1 MDVGID
7 DFAIKKKHHYGTI
20 MIDQV
25 SKKIIDMID
34 SRDINDVSLWLQSYP
49 NLKTISRD
57 GSVQYKAAIEIA
69 NNEIKQI
76 SDRFHLI
83 KGLSEA
89 ACNEIDRIFP
99 SSFTV
104 EKIDINIEAK
114 KSLKERFLSAKKAI
128 EKGASISKACIDND
142 LNWRTFNKIN
152 SFSESEFKEYFD
164 KKENNTPKSA
174 LLSKERKE
182 RKKDI
187 IDKVNKLYESG
198 MSERKIAKTLNIS
211 RCTVSKYLDLNYSK
225 HLMSQRKRKNYSI
238 LDKHEKTIIEM
249 LSQNASQKSIYLK
262 LKQDGYEGC
271 YSNLRMFIKSHEIR
285 NKMFLEI
292 DVSRSDIKS
301 LIFHKRNENILSREH
316 LVKVL
321 KEYPKL
327 KKVLEI
333 FFEFKDILLNH
344 KSKDRLEKW
353 ISKIKKKE
361 FTYIDSFVNG
371 IKRDLEA
378 VVNSLTYKNSNGIT
392 ESKVNVTKLN
402 KRKMYGRCSFK
413 LLKNKTLLMEKY
425 YQ

>member
-1 MDVGID
+1 
-7 DFAIKKKHHYGTI
+7 
-20 MIDQV
+20 MIDQI

-34 SRDINDVSLWLQSYP
+34 SRDINDVSLWLKSYP
-49 NLKTISRD
+49 NLKQISRD
-57 GSVQYKAAIEIA
+57 GSTQYKAAIEIS
-69 NNEIKQI
+69 NTEICQI

-89 ACNEIDRIFP
+89 FCNEINKIFP

-104 EKIDINIEAK
+104 EKLDINFKAK
-114 KSLKERFLSAKKAI
+114 KSLKERFLLTKKAI
-128 EKGASISKACIDND
+128 DEGATISKACVNND

-152 SFSESEFKEYFD
+152 SFSESEFKEYFTR
-164 KKENNTPKSA
+164 KENDTSKSA
-174 LLSKERKE
+174 LLSKEREK
-182 RKKDI
+182 RKKEI
-187 IDKVNKLYESG
+187 IDKVNKLFESG
-198 MSERKIAKTLNIS
+198 MSERKIAKTLNMS
-211 RCTVSKYLDLNYSK
+211 RCTVSKYLDLSYSE
-225 HLMSQRKRKNYSI
+225 HLMSQHKRKRYSL
-238 LDKHEKTIIEM
+238 LDKNEKTIIEM

-262 LKQDGYEGC
+262 LRQDGYEGC
-271 YSNLRMFIKSHEIR
+271 YSNVKAFIKSHEIR

-316 LVKVL
+316 LLKIL

-344 KSKDRLEKW
+344 KSKNRLEKW

-361 FTYIDSFVNG
+361 FTYIDTFVNG
-371 IKRDLEA
+371 VNRDIDA
-378 VVNSLTYKNSNGIT
+378 VTNSLIYKVSNGIT

-402 KRKMYGRCSFK
+402 KRKMYGRCSFQ
-413 LLKNKTLLMEKY
+413 LLRNKTLLMEQH